1 MISAPDEGNER
12 APGLGPGFVVLLV
25 VVGLLLLLLGWGAV
39 VLLLDLVRSLTENLN
54 GG

>member
-1 MISAPDEGNER
+1 MDDDVPEPP
-12 APGLGPGFVVLLV
+12 PGLGPGFVILLV

-39 VLLLDLVRSLTENLN
+39 VVVLDVVRSLTENLN